1 MCNTQQCSIFVYQL
15 KTTNIQPFRSTVNR
29 QYMDNTGHELF
40 LSKEEYEALSK
51 ELQALYE
58 ENYVKD
64 FHSLYHEVLPNDPDY
79 VLIEEG

>member
-1 MCNTQQCSIFVYQL
+1 
-15 KTTNIQPFRSTVNR
+15 
-29 QYMDNTGHELF
+29 MDNTGHELF